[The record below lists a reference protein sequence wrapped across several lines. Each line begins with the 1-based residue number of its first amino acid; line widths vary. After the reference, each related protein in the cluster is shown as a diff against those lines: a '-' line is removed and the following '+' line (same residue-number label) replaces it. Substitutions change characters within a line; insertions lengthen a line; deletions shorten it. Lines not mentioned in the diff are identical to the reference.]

1 MKLLSRVQLFAMPWT
16 GAHQVPLS
24 MGLSR
29 QECWSGLPFPSQE
42 DLPDPGME
50 PMSPLLQVDS
60 LSAEPLEAQPPRDQN
75 PSPYSKSCDLQ
86 LSSWPPQILS
96 VIFSLLFSCLRAGQD
111 WRLGRE
117 EKQFSGPLTP
127 WEAWPA
133 AGLAGSTITRQKA
146 MLEPEAV
153 LWIFISFL
161 NDFSWVIKMYFPKG
175 WTASRVGVRGI
186 SGWVMSM
193 EADGGQAAQLAF
205 IQMRKVCLASP
216 WNAVSMWE
224 NLSR

>member
-1 MKLLSRVQLFAMPWT
+1 MLTWKADCSICGSISCWWLLAQLCRKGSRLPSVTAFELSSSLEASLSIAPIAQMSRWAQGCKADLRLISELCCAQLLQSGLTFCDPMVRSLP
-16 GAHQVPLS
+16 GSSVPGYS
-24 MGLSR
+24 W
-29 QECWSGLPFPSQE
+29 QEYYSGLPFPSQE

-96 VIFSLLFSCLRAGQD
+96 VIFSLLFSCSRAGQD

-127 WEAWPA
+127 WEA
-133 AGLAGSTITRQKA
+133 
-146 MLEPEAV
+146 
-153 LWIFISFL
+153 
-161 NDFSWVIKMYFPKG
+161 
-175 WTASRVGVRGI
+175 
-186 SGWVMSM
+186 
-193 EADGGQAAQLAF
+193 
-205 IQMRKVCLASP
+205 
-216 WNAVSMWE
+216 
-224 NLSR
+224 